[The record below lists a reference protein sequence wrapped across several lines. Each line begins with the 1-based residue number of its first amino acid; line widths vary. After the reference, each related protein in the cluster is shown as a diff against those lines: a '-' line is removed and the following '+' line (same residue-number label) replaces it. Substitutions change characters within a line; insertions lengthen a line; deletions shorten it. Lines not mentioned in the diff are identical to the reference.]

1 MPHEQR
7 VKGLARQ
14 MRASGICESLFVLA
28 GCLSY
33 EVQHL
38 ALDLKVI
45 VYCIFYD
52 CLQKR
57 FETNNRIHNTLS
69 FPRSLVH

>member
-1 MPHEQR
+1 MH
-7 VKGLARQ
+7 
-14 MRASGICESLFVLA
+14 
-28 GCLSY
+28 
-33 EVQHL
+33 HL

-45 VYCIFYD
+45 VYCVFYD

-57 FETNNRIHNTLS
+57 FEENNGICNALS